1 MDSVSQRHTHRV
13 GCVVKLASYKATR
26 AGWQGWFN
34 RLIRWRFSGLYSHS
48 EIVFEP
54 GDGVD
59 NFMPDGTCE
68 MTEAGELWCASSVAL
83 ERLPNWGYRAGKV
96 GGVRFKRI
104 ALDPEKWDLRPLDRD
119 PQFAAEYFILY
130 EGVPYSWRLIVKFV
144 AWFVDLRGTIQLT
157 CSQAC
162 AGALGVP
169 ASDDWRLDPCTL
181 DAVAQF
187 AWNTG

>member
-1 MDSVSQRHTHRV
+1 M
-13 GCVVKLASYKATR
+13 KLASYKGTR

-34 RLIRWRFSGLYSHS
+34 RLIRWRFSGPYSHS

-59 NFMPDGTCE
+59 QVMPDGTCE

-83 ERLPNWGYRAGKV
+83 ERLPEWSSYRGGKV

-104 ALDPEKWDLRPLDRD
+104 ALDPEKWDLRPLYWSQ
-119 PQFAAEYFILY
+119 QFAAEYFKLH
-130 EGVPYSWRLIVKFV
+130 EGVPYSWRLIAKFA
-144 AWFVDLRGTIQLT
+144 AWFVDLRGTKQLT

-162 AGALGVP
+162 AGALAVP
-169 ASDDWRLDPCTL
+169 PEDAWRFDPCAL
-181 DAVAQF
+181 EVLVGVAF
-187 AWNTG
+187 